1 MADNSRQAQEVQN
14 LQKTLQNKEL
24 ELKSKDK
31 ELQLLNS
38 TLRHYS
44 ECKSEL
50 LQKEEVIRN
59 LSLKLSQ
66 RMSDARKDGSASR
79 PSNSPL
85 QETLESLANKVE

>member
-1 MADNSRQAQEVQN
+1 MQS
-14 LQKTLQNKEL
+14 LQKVSQLKEF

-38 TLRHYS
+38 TLKHYS

-66 RMSDARKDGSASR
+66 RTSDARKDGSNKQR
-79 PSNSPL
+79 QPSNQPL
-85 QETLESLANKVE
+85 QETLESLAGKLE